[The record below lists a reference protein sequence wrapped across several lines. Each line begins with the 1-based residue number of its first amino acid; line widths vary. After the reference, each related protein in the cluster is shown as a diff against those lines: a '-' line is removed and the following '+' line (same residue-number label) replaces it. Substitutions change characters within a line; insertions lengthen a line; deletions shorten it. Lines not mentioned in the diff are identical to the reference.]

1 MCPLYT
7 SYREEPRREE
17 KENGTEKRE
26 GKGHLL
32 EKDVIHNLHHIE
44 ATALVIS
51 FQNKTNSRISEP
63 AYK

>member
-44 ATALVIS
+44 ATA
-51 FQNKTNSRISEP
+51 P
-63 AYK
+63 G